1 MARQPQESGFDSP
14 PGNKTIDLKL
24 ELKFPSFNF
33 SGFFKKNE
41 FPRNQ
46 IRTVLGPKKR
56 ERRDKKT
63 VVD

>member
-14 PGNKTIDLKL
+14 PGNKTIDLIL
-24 ELKFPSFNF
+24 ELKFPNFNL

-46 IRTVLGPKKR
+46 IRTVLGPKKKR
-56 ERRDKKT
+56 ETGQKNGG
-63 VVD
+63 

>member
-24 ELKFPSFNF
+24 ELKFPNFNL

-41 FPRNQ
+41 FPRFQ
-46 IRTVLGPKKR
+46 IRTVLGPKK